1 MSFDRIE
8 GFLKTEIDKV
18 GLDQLFVLLNNVI
31 DDVCKFDGVE
41 SISDL
46 DLRDESV
53 RRFAQTFSRLSGA
66 LISTYSTT
74 KDRVNNQKEHLKRQ
88 FEVNSNEIMK
98 IDAQLNETM
107 KTIKA
112 EEKNLLELE
121 AKKKEL
127 DHKKEQFL
135 IIKEECEK
143 LREKNNELSKIDL
156 EKLKQ
161 DKLKLQEELTEREAN
176 LTTVVNACK
185 SALSD
190 DFLKKN
196 LFKAAEGSD
205 SLSVSYPDLEIA
217 EAHFDNFDEL
227 GQWLENINARIKGLM
242 IVYEKQ
248 LAEIIKWAE
257 DLTADKSDK

>member
-8 GFLKTEIDKV
+8 GFLKLQKDYV

-31 DDVCKFDGVE
+31 DDVCKFDGVTSVHE
-41 SISDL
+41 L
-46 DLRDESV
+46 NLGDESV

-74 KDRVNNQKEHLKRQ
+74 KDRVNNEKEHLKRQ

-98 IDAQLNETM
+98 IDAQLNETIE
-107 KTIKA
+107 TIKA

-127 DHKKEQFL
+127 DHKEEQSL
-135 IIKEECEK
+135 IIKEECKK
-143 LREKNNELSKIDL
+143 LRKKNNELSKIDL

-185 SALSD
+185 SALSE

-205 SLSVSYPDLEIA
+205 SLSASYPDLEIA

-248 LAEIIKWAE
+248 LAEIVKCAE

>member
-1 MSFDRIE
+1 MSFEFIE
-8 GFLKTEIDKV
+8 GFLRIQKDYV

-31 DDVCKFDGVE
+31 DEVCEFDGVTSVYE
-41 SISDL
+41 L
-46 DLRDESV
+46 DLSDDSV
-53 RRFAQTFSRLSGA
+53 RLFAQSFCRLSGV

-74 KDRVNNQKEHLKRQ
+74 KDKVNKEDEFLRDQ
-88 FEVNSNEIMK
+88 AADNSKKIKE

-107 KTIKA
+107 ETIKA
-112 EEKNLLELE
+112 EEKILSELE

-127 DHKKEQFL
+127 DHKEEQSL
-135 IIKEECEK
+135 IIKEDCKK
-143 LREKNNELSKIDL
+143 LREKNIELSKIDL

-185 SALSD
+185 SALSE

-248 LAEIIKWAE
+248 LAEIVKWAE

>member
-1 MSFDRIE
+1 MSFEFIE
-8 GFLKTEIDKV
+8 GFLRIQKDYV

-31 DDVCKFDGVE
+31 DEVCEFDGVTSVHE
-41 SISDL
+41 L
-46 DLRDESV
+46 NLGDESV
-53 RRFAQTFSRLSGA
+53 RRFAQSFCRLSGA

-74 KDRVNNQKEHLKRQ
+74 KDKVNKEDEFLRDQ
-88 FEVNSNEIMK
+88 AADNSKKIKE
-98 IDAQLNETM
+98 IDAQLNETIE
-107 KTIKA
+107 TIKA
-112 EEKNLLELE
+112 EEKILSELE

-127 DHKKEQFL
+127 A
-135 IIKEECEK
+135 
-143 LREKNNELSKIDL
+143 
-156 EKLKQ
+156 
-161 DKLKLQEELTEREAN
+161 ERNAEFTA
-176 LTTVVNACK
+176 LVDACK
-185 SALSD
+185 SALSE

-205 SLSVSYPDLEIA
+205 SLSASYPDLEIA

-248 LAEIIKWAE
+248 LAEIVKCAE

>member
-74 KDRVNNQKEHLKRQ
+74 KDRVNNEKERLKRQ
-88 FEVNSNEIMK
+88 IEANSNEIMK

-107 KTIKA
+107 ETIKA
-112 EEKNLLELE
+112 EEKILSELE

-127 DHKKEQFL
+127 A
-135 IIKEECEK
+135 
-143 LREKNNELSKIDL
+143 
-156 EKLKQ
+156 
-161 DKLKLQEELTEREAN
+161 ERNAEFTA
-176 LTTVVNACK
+176 LVNACK
-185 SALSD
+185 SALSE

-196 LFKAAEGSD
+196 LFKAAEGSN

-248 LAEIIKWAE
+248 LAEIVKWAE

>member
-31 DDVCKFDGVE
+31 DDVCEFDGVN

-46 DLRDESV
+46 NLRDESV

-66 LISTYSTT
+66 LILTYSTT
-74 KDRVNNQKEHLKRQ
+74 EDKVNKEDEFLKDQAADNSKKIKE
-88 FEVNSNEIMK
+88 
-98 IDAQLNETM
+98 IDAQLN
-107 KTIKA
+107 KTIENIKA

-127 DHKKEQFL
+127 DHEKEQFL

-143 LREKNNELSKIDL
+143 LRKKNIELSKIDL
-156 EKLKQ
+156 EQLKQ
-161 DKLKLQEELTEREAN
+161 DKLKLQKELNEREAKF
-176 LTTVVNACK
+176 TTVVNACK
-185 SALSD
+185 SALSE

-196 LFKAAEGSD
+196 LFKVAEGSD
-205 SLSVSYPDLEIA
+205 SLSASYPDLEIA

-242 IVYEKQ
+242 MVYEEQ
-248 LAEIIKWAE
+248 LAKIVKWAE

>member
-1 MSFDRIE
+1 MSFEFIE
-8 GFLKTEIDKV
+8 GFLRIQKDYV

-31 DDVCKFDGVE
+31 DEVCEFDGVTSVHE
-41 SISDL
+41 L
-46 DLRDESV
+46 DLSDDSV
-53 RRFAQTFSRLSGA
+53 RLFAQSFCRLSGV

-74 KDRVNNQKEHLKRQ
+74 KDKVNKEDEFLRDQ
-88 FEVNSNEIMK
+88 AADNSKKIKE

-107 KTIKA
+107 ETIKA
-112 EEKNLLELE
+112 EEKILSELE

-127 DHKKEQFL
+127 A
-135 IIKEECEK
+135 
-143 LREKNNELSKIDL
+143 
-156 EKLKQ
+156 
-161 DKLKLQEELTEREAN
+161 ERNAEFTA
-176 LTTVVNACK
+176 LVDACK

-248 LAEIIKWAE
+248 LAEIVKWAE

>member
-1 MSFDRIE
+1 MSFDRID
-8 GFLKTEIDKV
+8 GFLRTPIDNV

-31 DDVCKFDGVE
+31 DDVCEFDGVN

-46 DLRDESV
+46 NLRDESV
-53 RRFAQTFSRLSGA
+53 KLFAQTFSRLSGA
-66 LISTYSTT
+66 LILTYSTT
-74 KDRVNNQKEHLKRQ
+74 EDKVNKEDEFLKDQAADNSKKIKE
-88 FEVNSNEIMK
+88 
-98 IDAQLNETM
+98 IDAQLN
-107 KTIKA
+107 KTIENIKA
-112 EEKNLLELE
+112 EEKILSELE

-127 DHKKEQFL
+127 A
-135 IIKEECEK
+135 
-143 LREKNNELSKIDL
+143 
-156 EKLKQ
+156 
-161 DKLKLQEELTEREAN
+161 ERNAEFTA
-176 LTTVVNACK
+176 LVDACK
-185 SALSD
+185 SALSE

-248 LAEIIKWAE
+248 LAEIVKWAE
-257 DLTADKSDK
+257 DLTADKSEK